1 MEKGSSRKQ
10 RGHLQSAAALGK
22 EGTVAVTPGL
32 GLGAGRAGW
41 PGFLKAPVMCLGSLS
56 GD

>member
-1 MEKGSSRKQ
+1 MEGSSQKQ
-10 RGHLQSAAALGK
+10 RGHLPPAAALGK
-22 EGTVAVTPGL
+22 EGTITVTPGL
-32 GLGAGRAGW
+32 GLGPGRTGW